1 MKTYYINDKEVTR
14 EIFILKIVKA
24 ISDKEPSNTLELR
37 NNIYSEVNKFIGYKE
52 KQPDNFTLALDF
64 ENQFHIIEKENSK
77 SVQKNV

>member
-14 EIFILKIVKA
+14 EILILKIVKN
-24 ISDKEPSNTLELR
+24 ISDKEPKNTLELR
-37 NNIYSEVNKFIGYKE
+37 NNIYSEVSKFVEHKD
-52 KQPDNFTLALDF
+52 KQEENFTLALDF

>member
-24 ISDKEPSNTLELR
+24 ISDKEPSDTLELR
-37 NNIYSEVNKFIGYKE
+37 NNIYSEVNKFIGHKD
-52 KQPDNFTLALDF
+52 KQVDNFTLALDF

-77 SVQKNV
+77 SV

>member
-24 ISDKEPSNTLELR
+24 ISDKEPNNTLELR
-37 NNIYSEVNKFIGYKE
+37 NNIYSEVNKFIGHRDKE
-52 KQPDNFTLALDF
+52 EENFTIALDF

>member
-24 ISDKEPSNTLELR
+24 ISDKEPKNTLELR
-37 NNIYSEVNKFIGYKE
+37 NNVYSEVNKFVGHKD
-52 KQPDNFTLALDF
+52 KQAENFTLALDF

-77 SVQKNV
+77 SV